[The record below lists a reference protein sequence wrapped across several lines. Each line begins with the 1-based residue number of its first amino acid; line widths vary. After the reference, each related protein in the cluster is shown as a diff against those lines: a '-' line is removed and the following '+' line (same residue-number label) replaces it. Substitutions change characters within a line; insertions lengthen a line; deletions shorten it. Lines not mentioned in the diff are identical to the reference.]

1 MLVISLP
8 FHTIHGGVFGHLMQ
22 RAGWLGKTLM
32 LGKIEARGDGG
43 DKGWYGWMASLTQ
56 WTCVWANFRRWWR
69 TGKSGLL
76 QFLRL
81 QKAGID
87 LVTEQSWPTTCYWTK
102 MSHGDILKTFG
113 HDWATEL
120 NWSCTIQSLLY
131 IFEIYLFQMSSMF
144 IKNFFLIVIEFR

>member
-1 MLVISLP
+1 MGVSLATWCKELADSERP
-8 FHTIHGGVFGHLMQ
+8 WCWERL
-22 RAGWLGKTLM
+22 R
-32 LGKIEARGDGG
+32 ARGDGG
-43 DKGWYGWMASLTQ
+43 DKGWDGWMASLSQ
-56 WTCVWANFRRWWR
+56 WKCVWANFRRWWR

-76 QFLRL
+76 QFLGF

-113 HDWATEL
+113 HDWVTEL

-131 IFEIYLFQMSSMF
+131 IFEIYQFQMSSMF
-144 IKNFFLIVIEFR
+144 IKIFFLIVIEVR